1 MTLLCPA
8 HAAPAPLVCWYALAH
23 EHARP
28 RRGLE
33 HIVDAFDLQG
43 AALFVCT
50 RANFLCDAFG
60 FSAGYG
66 LGRYAAEVG
75 FAPNKKDGNLRSAD
89 RPYFLDPL
97 QPDVSDRV

>member
-1 MTLLCPA
+1 MVARVRGHSFT
-8 HAAPAPLVCWYALAH
+8 H
-23 EHARP
+23 EHACTS
-28 RRGLE
+28 RGLE
-33 HIVDAFDLQG
+33 HIVDTFNLQG

-60 FSAGYG
+60 FSAGHG

-75 FAPNKKDGNLRSAD
+75 FAPNKKYGDLGSAD

-97 QPDVSDRV
+97 QPDVSDRVRN